1 MSQYPAKV
9 KIVEVGA
16 RDGLQNELSV
26 ATEAKISLV
35 NALKDAGLK
44 HIEAGAF
51 VSPKWVP
58 QMADSAAVI
67 QGFERSEG
75 VEISALTPNLKG
87 AELALEN
94 QVDEFAIFTAA
105 SEAFTQKNIN
115 CTIEQSIERFP

>member
-44 HIEAGAF
+44 HIEAGA
-51 VSPKWVP
+51 
-58 QMADSAAVI
+58 
-67 QGFERSEG
+67 
-75 VEISALTPNLKG
+75 
-87 AELALEN
+87 
-94 QVDEFAIFTAA
+94 
-105 SEAFTQKNIN
+105 
-115 CTIEQSIERFP
+115 